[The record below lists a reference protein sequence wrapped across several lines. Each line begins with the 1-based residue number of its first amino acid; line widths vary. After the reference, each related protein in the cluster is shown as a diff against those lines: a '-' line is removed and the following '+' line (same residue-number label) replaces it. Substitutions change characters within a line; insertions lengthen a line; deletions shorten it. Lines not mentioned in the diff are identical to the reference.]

1 MFATRPRALIAA
13 LALTAATALAATMA
27 GPVQASPGPGYTP
40 PPSTSGSPTTPV
52 PFYGLRVTAI
62 TPGSVT
68 LAWTPVDPGCCD
80 FRISYSQAFDD
91 IYRAKDVGRVSSAT
105 ITEGINSRSQYSFTV
120 FAAGYSAYLTVM
132 TPAGTTGDVT
142 PPTKPTGLT
151 NLGQTPEGSQLTWTA
166 STDDVGVVGYNVYFF
181 DGWYTSLVVATSTG
195 TSAVAQSRAGGLQN
209 GSFYVRA
216 RDAAGN
222 LSIASDT
229 VKAPPPTSVPPST
242 SASASPPP
250 GSTCAFEYRVTNRWN
265 GGFAVTWKLTN
276 TGSTPITG
284 WSVSLQFSG
293 DERLSEGWSAVY
305 AQIGQALTLGDLS
318 WNRVIPPGGSANG
331 GFLAWGNSTTA
342 PPSSAT
348 LAGRACLL
356 T

>member
-1 MFATRPRALIAA
+1 MFATRARALVAA
-13 LALTAATALAATMA
+13 LAITGATALAATTA
-27 GPVQASPGPGYTP
+27 GPVQAAPGAGYTP
-40 PPSTSGSPTTPV
+40 APSASAPPPSFSE
-52 PFYGLRVTAI
+52 LRVTAI

-68 LAWTPVDPGCCD
+68 LAWTPVTPDCCD
-80 FRISYSQAFDD
+80 FRISYTQAFDD
-91 IYRAKDVGRVSSAT
+91 IYRSKDVGKVATAT
-105 ITEGINSRSQYSFTV
+105 ITEGISGRSQYSFTV
-120 FAAGYSAYLTVM
+120 FAAGYSASVTVM

-142 PPTKPTGLT
+142 PPSKPTGLT
-151 NLGQTPEGSQLTWTA
+151 DLGQTPEGSQLTWTA

-181 DGWYTSLVVATSTG
+181 DGWYTSLVVATTTG

-222 LSIASDT
+222 LSLASDT
-229 VKAPPPTSVPPST
+229 VKAPPPTSVTPSP
-242 SASASPPP
+242 SASPSSPV
-250 GSTCAFEYRVTNRWN
+250 STCAFEYRVANRWN
-265 GGFAVTWKLTN
+265 GGFSATWKLTN
-276 TGSTPITG
+276 SGSTPFTG

-293 DERLSEGWSAVY
+293 DERLSQGWNADY
-305 AQIGQALTLGDLS
+305 TQAGQTLTLSDMS
-318 WNRVIPPGGSANG
+318 WNRVIPPGGSVYG

-348 LAGRACLL
+348 LGGNACRL